1 MPDQYQFEPFLA
13 AKAAAEIRRQEAI
26 REAHE
31 AFGKAYLVVKAR
43 HAAEYERAS
52 ARWAVVKSNPDGKG
66 YDDAWRAFQNAK
78 LPADHTKAREE
89 LDRVICAVDDTY
101 HTEVARLRQEHGLT
115 LR

>member
-13 AKAAAEIRRQEAI
+13 GRAAAELRRQEAI

-31 AFGKAYLVVKAR
+31 AFGKACLVVKAR

-52 ARWAVVKSNPDGKG
+52 ARWDTVKSNPDAKG
-66 YDDAWRAFQNAK
+66 YDDAWRAFQDAK

-89 LDRVICAVDDTY
+89 LDRVIRAVDAAY
-101 HTEVARLRQEHGLT
+101 HAEVTRFRQEHGV
-115 LR
+115 RVR